1 MPTPIVVAGSFDR
14 LRLRPQFRP
23 RSFSV
28 RLIAITSP
36 YYGISVLLV
45 LISYLLTFSIG
56 NEYGALK
63 VPFLSKLVMPCS
75 ALLRSSRAFNPLVL
89 CSGVFRKLA
98 EFARAVG
105 PKEGF

>member
-1 MPTPIVVAGSFDR
+1 MSSLNNDGVTTMPTPIVVAGSFDR

-36 YYGISVLLV
+36 YCGISVLLV
-45 LISYLLTFSIG
+45 LISCLLKFSIG

-63 VPFLSKLVMPCS
+63 VPFFVQLLSMSPLI
-75 ALLRSSRAFNPLVL
+75 LLSEVSSNLSE
-89 CSGVFRKLA
+89 C
-98 EFARAVG
+98 ARAVG
-105 PKEGF
+105 PREGF

>member
-63 VPFLSKLVMPCS
+63 VPFISKLLVLRS
-75 ALLRSSRAFNPLVL
+75 ALRRFSSSRSLL
-89 CSGVFRKLA
+89 WSIQ
-98 EFARAVG
+98 EARRIR
-105 PKEGF
+105 